1 MQVAER
7 PSRERVQLSME
18 TADDLDYPPP
28 SWIPRPD
35 QFPVWLDLQRA
46 VPNILVIGHRQWGK
60 DEVFLRGAGLQA
72 IKKPASYVYCLPRT
86 NQVRRNMWEAVNPH
100 TGISRI
106 EETFPSDCRLKKL
119 DQTMTIQ
126 MPVYEPE
133 KYSSIA
139 FTGSDNYDGLRG
151 MVGWGYTFSEWAFCD
166 PRALSVIRPIVE
178 GNGGLLRFVTS
189 SFGQNHAY
197 KMLLDNATKPDWRC
211 YLITNNKRHPL
222 LSDPKAK
229 DIIHIQSHRIP
240 EHRMKVILEENIQLY
255 GPDIGQAVTEQE
267 YECSF
272 EEIVPGSYYM
282 DLLLKAEREGR
293 ILNMAPR
300 PDLPVYAAFDLGF
313 TDPTSIW
320 FVQIKED
327 GWVDVVDYDE
337 ITRTS
342 IPELIPVLRNKSW
355 YYAELQLPHDGPHHE
370 VTSGTTTEKILTT
383 AGFRVR
389 TMPRTDDGAQIPSV
403 RQLLP
408 RCRFAN
414 TRAVQRGLEC
424 LRHYHNKAKQDDG
437 GRTSWSPKPVHD
449 WSSHAAKAFATLAYF
464 APTLTSGVSAP
475 PGKAAQPYQPL
486 HAGAGGWMA

>member
-1 MQVAER
+1 M
-7 PSRERVQLSME
+7 PSAS
-18 TADDLDYPPP
+18 
-28 SWIPRPD
+28 SIWKPRPW
-35 QFPVWLDLQRA
+35 QLPVLADLERNVPNVLVICHRRYGKTELMLQDMRRRAFYTPGNYFFMMPQTEQVRKTIWNDKIQTGERRLLSTFGNMLAVDPRENEMSLTIKTQNYVLSEETSRA
-46 VPNILVIGHRQWGK
+46 V
-60 DEVFLRGAGLQA
+60 F
-72 IKKPASYVYCLPRT
+72 
-86 NQVRRNMWEAVNPH
+86 M
-100 TGISRI
+100 
-106 EETFPSDCRLKKL
+106 
-119 DQTMTIQ
+119 
-126 MPVYEPE
+126 
-133 KYSSIA
+133 
-139 FTGSDNYDGLRG
+139 GSDNHKSIRG
-151 MVGWGYTFSEWAFCD
+151 SGGYGWYLDEWAYCD
-166 PRALSVIRPIVE
+166 PQALATIRPIIVE
-178 GNGGLLRFVTS
+178 NKGYIRFLTTPC
-189 SFGQNHAY
+189 GKNHAY
-197 KMLLDNATKPDWRC
+197 KMMEEFKGKPGWAVHYLPVSKTNALDANTLRDVLL
-211 YLITNNKRHPL
+211 
-222 LSDPKAK
+222 
-229 DIIHIQSHRIP
+229 
-240 EHRMKVILEENIQLY
+240 ENIALY
-255 GPDIGQAVTEQE
+255 GPEVGKALYEQE

-320 FVQIKED
+320 FAQIKED
-327 GWVDVVDYDE
+327 GWIDLIDYEE

-342 IPELIPVLRNKSW
+342 IPELIPVLRNKPW

-475 PGKAAQPYQPL
+475 PSKAAQPYQP
-486 HAGAGGWMA
+486 ANIGSGGWMA

>member
-1 MQVAER
+1 MPIV
-7 PSRERVQLSME
+7 
-18 TADDLDYPPP
+18 PPDV
-28 SWIPRPD
+28 WQPRPW
-35 QFPVWLDLQRA
+35 QIPVLRDLESN
-46 VPNILVIGHRQWGK
+46 VPNVLVICHRRFGK
-60 DEVFLRGAGLQA
+60 TELMLQDVRRRA
-72 IKKPASYVYCLPRT
+72 ALKRANYNFMMPATEQIRKTIWNDKLTTGERRIKSAFGDLLDGDPRENEMTLDIKVLKPTGPRT
-86 NQVRRNMWEAVNPH
+86 YVP
-100 TGISRI
+100 TGETSRLQ
-106 EETFPSDCRLKKL
+106 FS
-119 DQTMTIQ
+119 
-126 MPVYEPE
+126 
-133 KYSSIA
+133 
-139 FTGSDNYDGLRG
+139 GSDNHRSQRG
-151 MVGWGYTFSEWAFCD
+151 SGAFGWYLDEWAYCD
-166 PRALSVIRPIVE
+166 PQALATIRPITVE
-178 GNGGLLRFVTS
+178 NGGYIRFLTTP
-189 SFGQNHAY
+189 FGKNHAY
-197 KMLLDNATKPDWRC
+197 KMMQEFKGRPGWAVHYLPVSVTKAIPPHVLADVLLE
-211 YLITNNKRHPL
+211 YIT
-222 LSDPKAK
+222 
-229 DIIHIQSHRIP
+229 
-240 EHRMKVILEENIQLY
+240 LY
-255 GPDIGQAVTEQE
+255 GPDVGKALYEQE

-272 EEIVPGSYYM
+272 ELIVPGSYYM
-282 DLLLKAEREGR
+282 DLLIKAEKSGR
-293 ILNMAPR
+293 ILDIAPR

-313 TDPTSIW
+313 TDPTAIW

-327 GWVDVVDYDE
+327 GWVDVIDYEE

-383 AGFRVR
+383 AGFHVR

-414 TRAVQRGLEC
+414 TRPVQRGLDC

-486 HAGAGGWMA
+486 HTGAGGWMA